1 MRSDAVAHRGSV
13 RTRNATGELLR
24 GKANPFFTKK
34 GNSSWGGTA
43 IPMDVAVQNGH
54 SNVVRKLVQWRGCGV
69 ANAGSQACQA
79 LFFAASEQHL
89 GIMAILTEAGV
100 VDRVGLSLLGAAGSA
115 LVASVKFLLR
125 QRYHE
130 STRSVEYSYVNA
142 RDTDGWTPL
151 AHSIQRC
158 CSHAPRI
165 IILLFDAGADV
176 ASAVRVTNSNGQQ
189 EYSGTPLAVVTSCL
203 REKVLAHGTP
213 ATEEHLYRLEA
224 IRRLLLLQIE
234 AVHAVSWMW
243 ASDAPLIGHAGPRS

>member
-1 MRSDAVAHRGSV
+1 M
-13 RTRNATGELLR
+13 N
-24 GKANPFFTKK
+24 
-34 GNSSWGGTA
+34 
-43 IPMDVAVQNGH
+43 VAVQNGH
-54 SNVVRKLVQWRGCGV
+54 SDVVRKLVQWRGCGV
-69 ANAGSQACQA
+69 ANAGRQACQA
-79 LFFAASEQHL
+79 LFFATSEQHVD
-89 GIMAILTEAGV
+89 IMVILTGAGV
-100 VDRVGLSLLGAAGSA
+100 VDRVGLYLLGAAGSA

-125 QRYHE
+125 QRYNE

-142 RDTDGWTPL
+142 HDTDGLTPL

-165 IILLFDAGADV
+165 ICLLFDAGADV

-189 EYSGTPLAVVTSCL
+189 EYSGKPLAVVTSCL
-203 REKVLAHGTP
+203 REKVLANGTP

-243 ASDAPLIGHAGPRS
+243 ASDAPLIGHAGPPLMLMLPTLQRRKQRRGVLATAVLRWGGRQVTECTT